1 MGGIAVAKL
10 PSFIEE
16 VVSLGLLILG
26 QWLQLSTVIPKIMWW
41 GVLGRYLMKCAGL
54 Q

>member
-16 VVSLGLLILG
+16 VSLGLSILG
-26 QWLQLSTVIPKIMWW
+26 RWLQLSTVIPKIMWR